1 MNRTQFLEQLEKLL
15 LDIPEAERQE
25 ALDYY
30 ENYFEDAGADKEDAV
45 IRELGSPGKVAAI
58 IKADLKESSQDYAE
72 YTERGYQDSRNVETQ
87 MPDLY
92 SSHASGENTKE
103 ESDREKRA
111 RWRAK
116 RGYHPEQKKSNGPMI
131 LTIILLV
138 FLSPFLAGA
147 LGGILGV
154 LLCIV
159 FLPFILVF
167 GLGAAVFALAVGG
180 VFCLVTGIGA
190 CAAYPAIGML
200 TIGIGCLMLA
210 VGILVLLALIQIAWK
225 LLPMLLRKTTDFC
238 SQLLNRQRKDGAKT

>member
-1 MNRTQFLEQLEKLL
+1 MNRTQFMEQLGKLL
-15 LDIPEAERQE
+15 SDIPEAERQE

-30 ENYFEDAGADKEDAV
+30 ENYFEDAGAEKEDSV

-72 YTERGYQDSRNVETQ
+72 YTERGYQDSRSKDAQ
-87 MPDLY
+87 MPERY
-92 SSHASGENTKE
+92 HFGASGDREQKE
-103 ESDREKRA
+103 TDREKRA
-111 RWRAK
+111 RWRAQ
-116 RGYHPEQKKSNGPMI
+116 RGYHAEQKKSNAPMI
-131 LTIILLV
+131 LTIVLLV

-147 LGGILGV
+147 LGGVLGV

-210 VGILVLLALIQIAWK
+210 VGILALLALIQIAWK

-238 SQLLNRQRKDGAKT
+238 SQLLNRQRKDGAKI